1 MLGSRQLGLLNHDQ
15 PLRAIHLKPSTFS
28 DERSR
33 FVLGWRGREDEQ
45 RIFGSRQ
52 IANVHFETGKVH
64 WPGVAN

>member
-28 DERSR
+28 IERSR
-33 FVLGWRGREDEQ
+33 FVLGWRGQEDEQ

-52 IANVHFETGKVH
+52 IAYALFQ
-64 WPGVAN
+64 PANPELLAGA